1 MSYSSLDNLGKLVLR
16 VSIGG
21 MLLLHGIGKLVGGI
35 GGIEQMVMAAGMP
48 AIVAWGVYLGELLAP
63 LLMILGFYTRL
74 GGLLA
79 AISMVFAILLAHAG
93 HIFSLSPMWGWAI
106 ETQGLFL
113 FGAVAV
119 ALLGAGRY
127 SVGGTGG
134 RWN

>member
-1 MSYSSLDNLGKLVLR
+1 MSYSLLDNLGKLVLR

-48 AIVAWGVYLGELLAP
+48 AIVAWGVYLGEVLAP

-74 GGLLA
+74 GGLIA
-79 AISMVFAILLAHAG
+79 ATSMVFAILLAHSA

-127 SVGGTGG
+127 SMGGIGG